1 MAIFTKQFA
10 NADEYEE
17 WLAEASGRVNVLS
30 IENSPVSFGSTA
42 QPRGGPVDSEVPD
55 QRSSRSLRREASCAE
70 PSSGDHRGDF
80 LRPVPLFHFQCV

>member
-42 QPRGGPVDSEVPD
+42 QPRGGPVTLRYQTNDRSFAPPRSIVRRTIEVAIIAAIFFA
-55 QRSSRSLRREASCAE
+55 L
-70 PSSGDHRGDF
+70 F
-80 LRPVPLFHFQCV
+80 LYFTNGF